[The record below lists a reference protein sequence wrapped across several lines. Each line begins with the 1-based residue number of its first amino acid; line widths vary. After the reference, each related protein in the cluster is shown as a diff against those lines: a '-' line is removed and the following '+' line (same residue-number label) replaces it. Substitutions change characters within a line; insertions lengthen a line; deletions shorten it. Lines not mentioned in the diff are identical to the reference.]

1 MVKRNEFKD
10 GKRMN
15 TQRRPQDIRDDYR
28 ARDIDENVSE
38 DIIIGRNPVIEALKS
53 GKTVEKI
60 YLQKDNIEGTLRV
73 IEAMAKEKGIV
84 TSAVDRRKLDEMSGY
99 DSHQGVVARVTPFVY
114 STVDEI
120 LKVADEKGED
130 PFIIILDEIEDPH
143 NLGSIIRSANVLG
156 AHGVIIPKRRSALIT
171 QVVSKTSAGATAYTK
186 VAKVT
191 NINQTI
197 DYLKE
202 KKLWIIGADMDGE
215 ICSKCNLTGP
225 VAVVIGNEGSGISR
239 LVKEHCDIIA
249 SIPTLGDVGSLNA
262 SVAAG
267 VIMYEILRQ
276 RNL

>member
-143 NLGSIIRSANVLG
+143 NFFLPHISSEN
-156 AHGVIIPKRRSALIT
+156 H
-171 QVVSKTSAGATAYTK
+171 
-186 VAKVT
+186 
-191 NINQTI
+191 NQT
-197 DYLKE
+197 LK
-202 KKLWIIGADMDGE
+202 L
-215 ICSKCNLTGP
+215 SLQ
-225 VAVVIGNEGSGISR
+225 
-239 LVKEHCDIIA
+239 A
-249 SIPTLGDVGSLNA
+249 SLLS
-262 SVAAG
+262 
-267 VIMYEILRQ
+267 
-276 RNL
+276 